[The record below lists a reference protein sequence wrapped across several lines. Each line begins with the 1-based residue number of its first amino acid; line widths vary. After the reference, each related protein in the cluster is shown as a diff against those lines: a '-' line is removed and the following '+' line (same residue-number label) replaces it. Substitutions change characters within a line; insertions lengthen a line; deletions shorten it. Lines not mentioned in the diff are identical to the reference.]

1 LLDVAA
7 LSMAMSQASLKQ
19 AVSIRVTRM
28 AMDTAKTQAQVMNDM
43 LSASTVAQRS
53 PIDVGRIVDIRA

>member
-1 LLDVAA
+1 MDVAA